1 MFGISQGLKEETV
14 SFQWKNL
21 RSHILKLC
29 LALPI
34 AFQQKNK
41 WPPPP
46 LRFDKEQDNW
56 TLRGCLGQGKATRAA
71 CAGGGWGAEGVAG
84 EAHGEEAELA
94 EAVARTAR
102 CCGESDTSYCF
113 WLTIRQV

>member
-29 LALPI
+29 PALPI

-46 LRFDKEQDNW
+46 LHFDKEQDSL
-56 TLRGCLGQGKATRAA
+56 TLRGCLDQGKATRAV
-71 CAGGGWGAEGVAG
+71 CAGVGWGAEGAAG
-84 EAHGEEAELA
+84 EGHVEEAELA
-94 EAVARTAR
+94 ETAARMAR
-102 CCGESDTSYCF
+102 CCGESDTSCCF
-113 WLTIRQV
+113 WLMIQQV